1 MTKGFWGWWDRIEMF
16 LWVGGGVGGPTNRK
30 RKGKILH
37 KTSNLEGC
45 KSRKA
50 LHKIYRQNM
59 EGFTLD
65 FAHGRFSTA
74 QDFAAIA
81 CQCIFSVQGVKVL
94 LLDNISYTWRT
105 AGGAQ
110 V

>member
-1 MTKGFWGWWDRIEMF
+1 M
-16 LWVGGGVGGPTNRK
+16 GGPTNRK
-30 RKGKILH
+30 RTWKILH
-37 KTSNLEGC
+37 KTSNLECC
-45 KSRKA
+45 KSGKA

-81 CQCIFSVQGVKVL
+81 CQCVFSLQGVKVL
-94 LLDNISYTWRT
+94 LLDNISYT
-105 AGGAQ
+105 
-110 V
+110 